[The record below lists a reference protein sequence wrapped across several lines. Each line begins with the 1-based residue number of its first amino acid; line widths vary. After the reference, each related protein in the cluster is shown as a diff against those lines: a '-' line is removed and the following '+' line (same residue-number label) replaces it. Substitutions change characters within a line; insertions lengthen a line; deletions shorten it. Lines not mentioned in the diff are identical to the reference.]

1 MISLI
6 NYKGCSEIILASIEE
21 LLTQNEVNDNSLSW
35 LVMIL
40 GYIIENTGI
49 EIHKKIQTTENH
61 LDDKDYLLKFRDQI
75 IEINALNSKI
85 VFKLS

>member
-1 MISLI
+1 
-6 NYKGCSEIILASIEE
+6 
-21 LLTQNEVNDNSLSW
+21 
-35 LVMIL
+35 MIL